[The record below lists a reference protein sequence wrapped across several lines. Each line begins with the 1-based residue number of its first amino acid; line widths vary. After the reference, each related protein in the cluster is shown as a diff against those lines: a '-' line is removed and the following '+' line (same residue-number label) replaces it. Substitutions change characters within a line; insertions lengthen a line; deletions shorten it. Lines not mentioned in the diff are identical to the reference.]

1 MGGVVYLQT
10 RVQGSKSE
18 NDFGSVMGET
28 DDGATATAREA
39 TPDTG
44 KRATAPPLE
53 EKVQL

>member
-53 EKVQL
+53 EKVPL